1 MTFQSST
8 AFNMGAALNKL
19 REIEQQSVVE
29 KEEHADPGMEHGGK
43 QIDDANFTRLLGRM
57 NQLKDAVGEE
67 NFGRLRAGIRSLH
80 MNRRP
85 TLSQM
90 SALMDLLETMLGYVA
105 DDQTLFQRLKY
116 DLKQDGV
123 KVTDKPED
131 EEDLDDSGLTFDDS
145 EFEDPSAEQDEEDEL
160 FADEPR
166 ELKA

>member
-19 REIEQQSVVE
+19 RQIEQESVVAE
-29 KEEHADPGMEHGGK
+29 KEMSAEPGMEHGGK
-43 QIDDANFTRLLGRM
+43 QIDDANFTRTMARM
-57 NQLKDAVGEE
+57 QQIKDAVSDKHY
-67 NFGRLRAGIRSLH
+67 NALRAGIRSLH

-85 TLSQM
+85 NLEQM
-90 SALMDLLETMLGYVA
+90 SALMDLLETILGYVA

-116 DLKQDGV
+116 DLKQDS
-123 KVTDKPED
+123 KEEPED
-131 EEDLDDSGLTFDDS
+131 DEDTDDSGLTLDDT
-145 EFEDPSAEQDEEDEL
+145 EFEDPSAEEDEEDEL